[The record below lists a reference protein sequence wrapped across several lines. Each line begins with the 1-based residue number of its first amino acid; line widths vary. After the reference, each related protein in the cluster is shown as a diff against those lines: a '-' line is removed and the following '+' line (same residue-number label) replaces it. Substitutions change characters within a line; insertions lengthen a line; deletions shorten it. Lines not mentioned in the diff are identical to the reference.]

1 MKDQLLKIRQVSHEI
16 SSIISKND
24 DGLYYQALKGIGEMA
39 QGLYPVNSVIH
50 KISYGFSFDSADS
63 SAECAWG
70 LSSSVK
76 KLREFARFAL
86 LDSALMSSSYLSSL
100 PFMAP
105 SDPASFAS
113 ILSRPTS
120 ESTYMIATLETRRGR
135 IGVSGD
141 EYVSPIAIAP
151 SA

>member
-1 MKDQLLKIRQVSHEI
+1 M
-16 SSIISKND
+16 
-24 DGLYYQALKGIGEMA
+24 IGEMA

-50 KISYGFSFDSADS
+50 KISYGFSFDSDDS

-70 LSSSVK
+70 LSSSLK
-76 KLREFARFAL
+76 KLREFARFPL

-120 ESTYMIATLETRRGR
+120 ESTYMIATLEIRRGR

-141 EYVSPIAIAP
+141 AYVSPIAIAP